1 MFIVQAY
8 AVMTSL
14 MNKKEYNFNDICD
27 EFEKQL
33 GPGSRYDMKV
43 II

>member
-1 MFIVQAY
+1 
-8 AVMTSL
+8 

-43 II
+43 IIYYKLSTYANT